1 MRARFLYKLSLG
13 LAVSTMAM
21 TAMLAPVDGAYAQK
35 KKKKKKSKKQKE
47 ELSEAFLAP
56 YNAAVTALEAK
67 DAATLEAQLGQAAAM
82 ANTNDEKFRLGN
94 AYIQLGGMKNDT
106 SIQRKGLDLMLDSG
120 RVAPEQFA
128 RFSFL
133 SGNFAYSAKEYA
145 KAEGR
150 LKQALDSGYYE
161 DNAEL
166 LYVDSV
172 YQQGRTAESL
182 QLLENVVTR
191 IEQSGQAV
199 PEDYFRRGLRQA
211 YSAKDVAKTTEWSQK
226 WVAAYPSV
234 SSWRDSL
241 VLFRDASAFDSQT
254 NVDLMRLMR
263 ASNALASERDYAEYI
278 ENADPRRL
286 PGEVVQVVKEGMA
299 SGILASGNEF
309 FTEQLNAAKSRVS
322 EDRGSLA
329 SGGKAARNS
338 SNPRIAIGTADAYL
352 GYGDYSNAVDLY
364 TVALQKPGVDSD
376 LVNTR
381 IGISNAL
388 AGNYDAAKAAFANV
402 SGKRAE
408 LAKFWTIWVDSK
420 VSATTT
426 TAPAPAA
433 PTT

>member
-1 MRARFLYKLSLG
+1 MRKRFLYTLSLG

-35 KKKKKKSKKQKE
+35 KKNDKKSKKQQE

-56 YNAAVTALEAK
+56 YNAAITALEAK

-82 ANTNDEKFRLGN
+82 ANSNDEKFRLGN
-94 AYIQLGGMKNDT
+94 AYIQLGGMKSDT

-128 RFSFL
+128 RFNFL
-133 SGNFAYSAKEYA
+133 SGNFAYTDKEYA

-166 LYVDSV
+166 LYVDSI

-191 IEQSGQAV
+191 IQQSGQAV

-226 WVAAYPSV
+226 WVAAYPNK

-241 VLFRDASAFDSQT
+241 VLFRDGSAFDSQT

-263 ASNALASERDYAEYI
+263 ASNALSSERDYAEYI

-286 PGEVVQVVKEGMA
+286 PGEVVEVVKEGMA
-299 SGILASGNEF
+299 NGIVPAGSEF

-322 EDRGSLA
+322 EDRSSLA
-329 SGGKAARNS
+329 SGGAAARNS

-352 GYGDYSNAVDLY
+352 GYGEYSNAIDLY
-364 TVALQKPGVDSD
+364 NVALQKPGVDND

-388 AGNYDAAKAAFANV
+388 AGNYEAAKAAFANV
-402 SGKRAE
+402 GGTRTN
-408 LAKFWTIWVDSK
+408 LAKFWTIWVNTQANN
-420 VSATTT
+420 SAT
-426 TAPAPAA
+426 AA

>member
-1 MRARFLYKLSLG
+1 MRTRFLYTLSLG

-35 KKKKKKSKKQKE
+35 KKKNKKAKKQKE
-47 ELSEAFLAP
+47 ELSEEFLAP

-67 DAATLEAQLGQAAAM
+67 DAATLEAQLGQAAAL
-82 ANTNDEKFRLGN
+82 AKSSDEKFRLGN
-94 AYIQLGGMKNDT
+94 AYIQLGGMKSDT
-106 SIQRKGLDLMLDSG
+106 NIQRKGLDLMLDSG
-120 RVAPEQFA
+120 RVAPEQYA

-145 KAEGR
+145 TAEGR
-150 LKQALDSGYYE
+150 LKQALDAGYYN

-166 LYVDSV
+166 LYVDSI

-191 IEQSGQAV
+191 IQQSGEAV

-211 YSAKDVAKTTEWSQK
+211 YSAKDVAKTTAWSQK
-226 WVAAYPSV
+226 WVAAYPNQQ
-234 SSWRDSL
+234 SWRDSL
-241 VLFRDASAFDSQT
+241 VLFRDGSAFDSKT

-286 PGEVVQVVKEGMA
+286 PGEVLSVVEEGIA
-299 SGILASGNEF
+299 KGTLESGDEF
-309 FTEQLNAAKSRVS
+309 FSEQLNAAKSRIS

-329 SGGKAARNS
+329 SGGKASRSS

-352 GYGDYSNAVDLY
+352 GYGEYSNAIDLY
-364 TVALQKPGVDSD
+364 NVALQKPGVDSD

-402 SGKRAE
+402 GGSRTD
-408 LAKFWTIWVDSK
+408 LAKFWTIWVENQASASA
-420 VSATTT
+420 SAT
-426 TAPAPAA
+426 PAA
-433 PTT
+433 QPAT